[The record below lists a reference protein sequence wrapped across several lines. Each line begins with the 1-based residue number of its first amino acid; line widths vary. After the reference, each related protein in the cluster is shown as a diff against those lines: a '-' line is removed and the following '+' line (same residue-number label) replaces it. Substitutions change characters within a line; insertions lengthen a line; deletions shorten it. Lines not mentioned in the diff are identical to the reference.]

1 MRSFTRIV
9 LPILLVAGV
18 VFGITFIQV
27 YSPEEERNEP
37 AGPGPSSK
45 PGTQGLPLKFGVF
58 RAAAPREERNEQ
70 GPLPLPAH
78 LLHLKY
84 WNPDLEV
91 GAAGHYD
98 FWCQNRHPTPVS
110 VRVPAVN
117 CQCAGVELAVVPPDA
132 FRDYAVGSALAGG
145 PFCPAPGPVAAL
157 AQVALNRRLTWEH
170 LYRDGDQVER
180 VVPGAEPAAA
190 TQFAL
195 VRLGWTGKAIGPKG
209 ISAEVYFNLQGNPTP
224 AHQQLSADINVVPA
238 FDIVRRDGPTRWW
251 PARDAQ
257 VGDLREDAVA
267 TQEFYLYSSTRA
279 HPVYSVAGDA
289 TDPCVTWTAPVPAS
303 REEWNSLL
311 DFVSRIDDREKQ
323 IRPPKSLY
331 KVQVNVRER
340 AKVPGTDESRQLDL
354 GPLERRLTV
363 SAADG
368 GSVPVAIRGRVF
380 GEVTILTGADTGKVD
395 LGNSF
400 PADQDRTKYVVLLA
414 DRTGLDLK
422 LLDAETTP
430 NFLKVKLEP
439 LEPRPD
445 GRKQWKLQV
454 TVPKGSLYG
463 ALPPNS
469 AVILQ
474 TNTPRRFRL
483 PVVGMT
489 YDSGGPRL

>member
-27 YSPEEERNEP
+27 YSPEEERTDP
-37 AGPGPSSK
+37 AGPGPTSK
-45 PGTQGLPLKFGVF
+45 QGNQGLPLKFGVF
-58 RAAAPREERNEQ
+58 RAVAPREERNEQ
-70 GPLPLPAH
+70 GPVPLAAH

-84 WNPDLEV
+84 WNADLEV

-98 FWCQNRHPTPVS
+98 FWCQNRHPTPVT

-145 PFCPAPGPVAAL
+145 PLCPAPGPAAVL

-170 LYRDGDQVER
+170 LYRDGDQFER
-180 VVPGAEPAAA
+180 VVPGAEPAAG
-190 TQFAL
+190 TQVAV

-224 AHQQLSADINVVPA
+224 AHQQLSADINVVSA
-238 FDIVRRDGPTRWW
+238 FDLIRRDGPTQWR
-251 PARDAQ
+251 PAREVV

-267 TQEFYLYSSTRA
+267 TQDFFLYSSTRA

-303 REEWNSLL
+303 REEVNSLT
-311 DFVSRIDDREKQ
+311 DFVARIDEREKS

-331 KVQVNVRER
+331 KVQVTVRER
-340 AKVPGTDESRQLDL
+340 VKVPGTNEVRQLDL

-363 SAADG
+363 SAANG
-368 GSVPVAIRGRVF
+368 GDVVAAVRGRVF
-380 GEVTILTGADTGKVD
+380 GEVTIRTGADTGKVE

-400 PADQDRTKYVVLLA
+400 PADQDQSRDVVLVA
-414 DRTGLDLK
+414 DRPGLDLK
-422 LLDAETTP
+422 LLEAETKP
-430 NFLKVKLEP
+430 NYLKVKLEP
-439 LEPRPD
+439 LDPRPD
-445 GRKQWKLQV
+445 GRKQWKLRV

-463 ALPPNS
+463 SLPETS

-474 TNTPRRFRL
+474 TSTPRRFRL
-483 PVVGMT
+483 PVRGMT